1 MGAASWI
8 FNGVI
13 GTPSLHLPFE
23 RWWRVLPSAYL
34 HQVPLYAQLRRAS
47 QDFQQKF
54 QS

>member
-8 FNGVI
+8 LKGVI
-13 GTPSLHLPFE
+13 GTPSLHLPLE
-23 RWWRVLPSAYL
+23 RWWCVLPSAYL
-34 HQVPLYAQLRRAS
+34 HQVPLYALRRAS